1 MLSKM
6 RKNQKG
12 FTLIELMIVI
22 AIIGILAAIAIP
34 QFASYRARAFCSRV
48 ESDVR
53 NALGAAEAFFSV
65 NEAYP
70 TGDADVV
77 KNFKPSDGITLT
89 WALASD
95 GSGSLAGTHAN
106 CKNPDGAQ
114 GTFTFD
120 QTTGHYAWAY

>member
-34 QFASYRARAFCSRV
+34 QFASYRSRAFCSRV

-53 NALGAAEAFFSV
+53 NGLSASEAYFSV
-65 NEAYP
+65 NETYP
-70 TGDADVV
+70 TGDADIV
-77 KNFKPSDGITLT
+77 NQFRPSEGVTLT
-89 WALASD
+89 WALADD

-106 CKNPDGAQ
+106 CKDDAGAQ
-114 GTFTFD
+114 MTFTFD
-120 QTTGHYAWAY
+120 QTTGQYTW